1 MKKKYHV
8 FKINIG
14 IMNIVSIVIFILCVA
29 FTYLLFPNMI
39 KEILVYWGTG
49 VNYIIVLPIMLFY
62 FILHEILHAV
72 GYIIHGAKA
81 KKLTFG
87 VEMEKGVFY
96 CLCKDEITRKNI
108 LLSLMYPLFFIG
120 ILTYIIG
127 IIFDLPLLILLS
139 ICNIVG
145 ATGDIL
151 YFIFIIRLDKNT
163 KFSEM
168 DDGTSFAL
176 ISDKDLSKYSHF
188 GLDYVGVVDEI
199 PRKDFKRIKV
209 SKQSWIILIICLI
222 ILSILLFIS

>member
-1 MKKKYHV
+1 
-8 FKINIG
+8 
-14 IMNIVSIVIFILCVA
+14 
-29 FTYLLFPNMI
+29 
-39 KEILVYWGTG
+39 
-49 VNYIIVLPIMLFY
+49 
-62 FILHEILHAV
+62 
-72 GYIIHGAKA
+72 
-81 KKLTFG
+81 
-87 VEMEKGVFY
+87 
-96 CLCKDEITRKNI
+96 
-108 LLSLMYPLFFIG
+108 MYPLFFIG

-139 ICNIVG
+139 IGNIVG

-188 GLDYVGVVDEI
+188 GLDYVGMVDEI